1 MARERAERFFFQKGA
16 DSKQKVQIRDT
27 DIYITAG
34 HVYREH
40 LLQTDKIRSLA
51 RILN

>member
-16 DSKQKVQIRDT
+16 DLKKVQIRDS

>member
-16 DSKQKVQIRDT
+16 DLKQKVQIRDT

-34 HVYREH
+34 YREL

-51 RILN
+51 RILD